1 MKWLFYLLVCCQKL
15 SDFSLWILSLI
26 THLFLGIALKSL
38 HWDGHSTPC
47 QINTRAIK
55 KWRHIE
61 GEAWTFDPRVRKS
74 SGSVFAVEGISLAF
88 LGPLGQNQYKVAL
101 SDLYPLF
108 KHFGLISPY
117 CRTEMHWAEIY
128 VNKLWPLQSPGI
140 KTNQIIIS
148 GWRAWTCYW
157 NALCH
162 HHQITKWGKIL
173 RKNTV
178 TSLHNNDTDLYS

>member
-47 QINTRAIK
+47 RINTRAIK
-55 KWRHIE
+55 KWCHIE
-61 GEAWTFDPRVRKS
+61 GKAWTFDPRVRKS

-108 KHFGLISPY
+108 KHFSLLPD
-117 CRTEMHWAEIY
+117 R
-128 VNKLWPLQSPGI
+128 
-140 KTNQIIIS
+140 
-148 GWRAWTCYW
+148 
-157 NALCH
+157 NALGWNLCEQALTSTVTRYKNKSNH
-162 HHQITKWGKIL
+162 HFWMESLDLLLECSLLPSSNRQT
-173 RKNTV
+173 RKNP
-178 TSLHNNDTDLYS
+178 SEEYCHIPP